1 MSMRSAQQKIGRACR
16 VIVVA
21 AAMLAPLVA
30 SSASAEQATPVSAAS
45 IVEIVRPRS
54 HAATCALLDAQLE
67 RARTRIAEAQGA
79 TEGARARLVR
89 DRLRVMQ
96 YPTAMLD
103 TALEDEAFNGNSA
116 ELRAA
121 REDMYQTQVQLGAA
135 GCDATERPAEF
146 VDVKSAVQRT
156 VVTSAPNR

>member
-1 MSMRSAQQKIGRACR
+1 M
-16 VIVVA
+16 IVVA

-30 SSASAEQATPVSAAS
+30 SAEEATPVSAAGV
-45 IVEIVRPRS
+45 VEIVRPWTMQRP
-54 HAATCALLDAQLE
+54 
-67 RARTRIAEAQGA
+67 ARCSMPGSNGLARGLAEAQGA

-96 YPTAMLD
+96 YPSAMLD
-103 TALEDEAFNGNSA
+103 AVLEDEAFNGNSA

-121 REDMYQTQVQLGAA
+121 QEDMYQTQVQLGAA

-146 VDVKSAVQRT
+146 VGVKLRFH
-156 VVTSAPNR
+156 APS